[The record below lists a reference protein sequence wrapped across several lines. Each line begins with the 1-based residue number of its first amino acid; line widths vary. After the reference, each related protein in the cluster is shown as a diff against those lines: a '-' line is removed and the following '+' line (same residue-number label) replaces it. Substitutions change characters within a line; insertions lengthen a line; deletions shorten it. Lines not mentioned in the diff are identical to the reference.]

1 MAKRPAPTKRAPARS
16 PARASIKPQSPESAY
31 QRFFKSR
38 FLEVLGFVLM
48 ATAGALAV
56 SLMTHH
62 ASDPS
67 FNRSGDDVLHNAL
80 GIGGAYA
87 SDLLM
92 QTVGFS
98 SVLMVCC
105 LLSWGWRL
113 LSKQHVRGWWIRVS
127 ALLGA
132 LITTAALLSYLPAWK
147 SWPIAT
153 GLGGSIGMVVQRQLG
168 SLITD
173 YGVVAT
179 MVLIS
184 AALLPLA
191 MGLKRKEWVMLAV
204 MFSMIF
210 SGIWRVIRLIG
221 QALRGSSARD
231 DEAYE
236 EEDEEDEDE
245 KPRRFSRSGRAQ
257 IREPDALPKL
267 HVKKISAKRLVD
279 DEEDEPLATP
289 KVAVQSS
296 FDLRGSYDGYE
307 LPDVELLT
315 KPSSKHKK
323 KKASESS
330 LSQNA
335 ELLEKT
341 LGDFG
346 VKGEITRVR
355 PGPVVTLYELEP
367 SAGTK
372 SSRVIG
378 LADDIARSMSATSAR
393 IAVVPGKNALGI
405 EMPNVDRET
414 VYLREMFEH
423 ESYKATQARL
433 PLVLGKD
440 ISGDPVIADLARM
453 PHLLVAGTTGSGKSV
468 AINTMIMSLV
478 YHLTPEQCKFIMIDP
493 KMLELSVYD
502 GIPHLLSPVVTEP
515 GKAVVALKWTVKEM
529 ENRYRLMS
537 NLGVRNIDNYNKRV
551 KDAEKKGE
559 ELFRTVQTGFDPN
572 TGKPIMEKVAID
584 MNPLPFIVV
593 VVDEMADLM
602 LVAGKDIESSV
613 QRLAQMARAAGIH
626 IIMATQ
632 RPSVDVITGV
642 IKANFPTRI
651 SFQVTSKI
659 DSRTIL
665 GEQGAEQLLG
675 QGDMLY
681 MAGGGRIQR
690 VHGPF
695 IADKEVETIVSFL
708 KTQGEPVYVEDVTKE
723 EEELEF
729 GSSGDGEDGDDRA
742 LFEQAVQIVL
752 RDQKASTSY
761 IQRKLKIGYNRA
773 ARLIDQMEEEGIVGQ
788 ANHVGKR
795 EVLHRHA
802 S

>member
-1 MAKRPAPTKRAPARS
+1 MAARPAPRTSAKSKPKPKPPVLKSFIRRRLRESTALLLAICGLLIVVSLLSYS
-16 PARASIKPQSPESAY
+16 PA
-31 QRFFKSR
+31 
-38 FLEVLGFVLM
+38 
-48 ATAGALAV
+48 
-56 SLMTHH
+56 
-62 ASDPS
+62 DPC
-67 FNRSGDDVLHNAL
+67 FNKSGDEAIRNDAGL
-80 GIGGAYA
+80 IGAYA
-87 SDLLM
+87 ADVLM
-92 QTVGFS
+92 QTTGLAN
-98 SVLMVCC
+98 VLLIACC
-105 LLSWGWRL
+105 FAWGWRL
-113 LSKQHVRGWWIRVS
+113 LHRRQVLGLLIRVT
-127 ALLGA
+127 ALMVGLVSFATA
-132 LITTAALLSYLPAWK
+132 LSVIPAWS
-147 SWPIAT
+147 SWPVAA
-153 GLGGSIGMVVQRQLG
+153 GLGGSVGML
-168 SLITD
+168 
-173 YGVVAT
+173 VASWVST
-179 MVLIS
+179 
-184 AALLPLA
+184 LLPQWATILLFGVASVALMPLA
-191 MGLKRKEWVMLAV
+191 IGFNRKEWLTIAV
-204 MFSMIF
+204 VCGAITRMM
-210 SGIWRVIRLIG
+210 WRAMRLVHH
-221 QALRGSSARD
+221 AFRGASDRQENEDDDAEQDEEAISPSRGRARVKA
-231 DEAYE
+231 EAPPPKLYVKKIVSKAERE
-236 EEDEEDEDE
+236 EEDDDVHQGTLELM
-245 KPRRFSRSGRAQ
+245 PRF
-257 IREPDALPKL
+257 EN
-267 HVKKISAKRLVD
+267 
-279 DEEDEPLATP
+279 
-289 KVAVQSS
+289 
-296 FDLRGSYDGYE
+296 YE
-307 LPDVELLT
+307 MPSVSLLT
-315 KPSSKHKK
+315 KAPLKAKK
-323 KKASESS
+323 KKVNDSS
-330 LSQNA
+330 LTQNA
-335 ELLEKT
+335 ELLEKV
-341 LGDFG
+341 LLDFG

-378 LADDIARSMSATSAR
+378 LADDIARSMSAVSAR

-405 EMPNVDRET
+405 EMPNTDREI
-414 VYLREMFEH
+414 VYMREMLEH
-423 ESYKATQARL
+423 ETYKETEARL

-440 ISGDPVIADLARM
+440 ISGEPVIADLARM

-478 YHLTPEQCKFIMIDP
+478 YHLSPEQCRFIMIDP

-537 NLGVRNIDNYNKRV
+537 NLGVRNIDNYNKRIR
-551 KDAEKKGE
+551 DAGKKGE

-695 IADKEVETIVSFL
+695 IADKEVENIVSFL
-708 KTQGEPVYVEDVTKE
+708 KEQGEPEYIEDVTKE
-723 EEELEF
+723 DEEADVSY
-729 GSSGDGEDGDDRA
+729 GNADDSDEDRTLYD
-742 LFEQAVQIVL
+742 EAVQIVL

-773 ARLIDQMEEEGIVGQ
+773 ARIIDQMEQEGLVGA

-795 EVLHRHA
+795 EVLHRAA